1 MNIVFWASMLGML
14 FVAIGILILPL
25 IRVKTSASIAYKES
39 NLGLYESKV
48 KELKLDLE
56 EGRIDKEHYMSAINE
71 LDHELLLDV
80 PVEDKESAAMHYG
93 SKAKPRPVVAMI
105 ISVFLPA
112 LVLFIYMQMGM
123 HENFE
128 SEVAQQ
134 DVQSEQ
140 QASISQMIKALA
152 DKLDKVGGSAEE
164 WAMLGRSYKHIQRY
178 ADSSNAF
185 SKAIE
190 LEPSARLYLEQAEAL
205 ALSNEKS
212 FVGEPRELVMK
223 ALELAPD
230 SINTI
235 WFAGVAEFQ
244 SGNYG
249 ESIDLLIQ
257 LSAEAN
263 ADPEIGESIRFYVTA
278 AREKLVAQGQDI
290 PSVEVLL
297 NVQEPAVEPVAGVR
311 LEVAVDIKNEIR
323 ELFEQ
328 DTVVFVYAKAKQGP
342 KMPLAAQ
349 RISLGDLPATVFLDD
364 SMAMVAGMN
373 ISAFDGVVVSARISR
388 AGSALAQSGDY
399 IGAVVVDDVSTAK
412 KLEVLISDAVR

>member
-1 MNIVFWASMLGML
+1 M
-14 FVAIGILILPL
+14 
-25 IRVKTSASIAYKES
+25 
-39 NLGLYESKV
+39 
-48 KELKLDLE
+48 
-56 EGRIDKEHYMSAINE
+56 
-71 LDHELLLDV
+71 
-80 PVEDKESAAMHYG
+80 
-93 SKAKPRPVVAMI
+93 
-105 ISVFLPA
+105 
-112 LVLFIYMQMGM
+112 
-123 HENFE
+123 
-128 SEVAQQ
+128 
-134 DVQSEQ
+134 
-140 QASISQMIKALA
+140 
-152 DKLDKVGGSAEE
+152 
-164 WAMLGRSYKHIQRY
+164 
-178 ADSSNAF
+178 
-185 SKAIE
+185 
-190 LEPSARLYLEQAEAL
+190 
-205 ALSNEKS
+205 
-212 FVGEPRELVMK
+212 
-223 ALELAPD
+223 
-230 SINTI
+230 
-235 WFAGVAEFQ
+235 
-244 SGNYG
+244 
-249 ESIDLLIQ
+249 IQ

-297 NVQEPAVEPVAGVR
+297 NVQEPAVEPVTGVR